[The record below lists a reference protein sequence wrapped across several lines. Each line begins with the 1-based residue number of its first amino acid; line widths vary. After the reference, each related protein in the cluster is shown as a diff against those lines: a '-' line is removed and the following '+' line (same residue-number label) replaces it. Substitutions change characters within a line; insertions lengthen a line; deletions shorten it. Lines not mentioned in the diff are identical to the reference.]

1 MSRYRLCMPEAV
13 QYLDV
18 IDAHAP
24 DPVGRAE
31 NGGRTLE
38 EAGIVHSMSVLNA
51 WSGKPV
57 RLQVPYPVG
66 QDVAVLLQRDDGHIV
81 GAAVARAPSGSS

>member
-1 MSRYRLCMPEAV
+1 
-13 QYLDV
+13 
-18 IDAHAP
+18 
-24 DPVGRAE
+24 
-31 NGGRTLE
+31 
-38 EAGIVHSMSVLNA
+38 MSVLNA

-57 RLQVPYPVG
+57 RLQVPYPAG